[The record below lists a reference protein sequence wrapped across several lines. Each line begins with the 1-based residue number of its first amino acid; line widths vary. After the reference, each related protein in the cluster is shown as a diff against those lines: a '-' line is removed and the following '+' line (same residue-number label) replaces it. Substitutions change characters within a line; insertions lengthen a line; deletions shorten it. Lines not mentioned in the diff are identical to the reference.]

1 MNIIVIARRQL
12 PDPLCQSLRQQAW
25 WSANQPPISSFPS
38 IVSSI
43 SASWD
48 LAYMMQIPKPTVLH
62 FSQGSFFLGTQARAI
77 FGQLTIGGILS
88 QTLVP
93 SMSSRWTL
101 GCCREELEPKYLA
114 SRPNGE
120 QGERC
125 YTNCARR
132 LSSPSLPAPTQFL
145 RRGIMKNTT
154 LHRSTKM

>member
-1 MNIIVIARRQL
+1 LDNESKRAAQQRMNIIVMARRQL
-12 PDPLCQSLRQQAW
+12 SDLLCQSLRQPTW
-25 WSANQPPISSFPS
+25 WSVSQPLISSFPS
-38 IVSSI
+38 VTLSVSS
-43 SASWD
+43 SWD
-48 LAYMMQIPKPTVLH
+48 LADMVQIPKPAILH
-62 FSQGSFFLGTQARAI
+62 FSQSSFFLRTQARAI
-77 FGQLTIGGILS
+77 FGQLTVGGISS

-145 RRGIMKNTT
+145 RRSI
-154 LHRSTKM
+154 